1 MTDIAPEST
10 AGLPRAATI
19 HAAPARPTILFV
31 SPVAEIK
38 GGAERVL
45 IDMLANPA
53 VRPALAV
60 PGEGPL
66 AELARARGIPV
77 RLFDLE
83 AVATVHRPARPRDL
97 LRAARGARRCA
108 RRLAAIAAD
117 TGASLLHTNGLKVHV
132 IGGLVRLLYGL
143 PVVAHLHDIPF
154 TPVEKLIW
162 RGIGASASRTVI
174 VSRPCF
180 PGRRLAG
187 RIAVVPNGVPPMVDP
202 PPGRTV
208 PAVLTI
214 GFVGRF
220 HAFKGLHVLL
230 DWFEHASQARPDLRL
245 LIRGRA
251 DQEGAAYWQG
261 LQARIAP
268 LVDQGRCRVLG
279 WAGPGEDPYAGI
291 DILAVPSQTPD
302 PAPLVI
308 LEAMQRG
315 IPCIGYPGGGI
326 PGLIGGP
333 EHGALASDPAG
344 FTAALERLLDPDAY
358 RATSAAA
365 ATRVRACFTLE
376 HFWTALNAQ
385 YAAAGVPA
393 GERIQT
399 RPH

>member
-1 MTDIAPEST
+1 MTDIASEPT

-132 IGGLVRLLYGL
+132 IGGLVRLLHGL

-208 PAVLTI
+208 PAVPTI

-230 DWFEHASQARPDLRL
+230 DWFEHASQARPHLRL

-261 LQARIAP
+261 LQTRIAP

-344 FTAALERLLDPDAY
+344 FAKAGIPNAFQDG
-358 RATSAAA
+358 
-365 ATRVRACFTLE
+365 RACFTLE